1 MCHSDACLLPMDVGP
16 CDADIPRWFF
26 NVTAGECQAF
36 SYGGCEGN
44 ENNFETFEACFASCS
59 NERTSLPPI
68 HPHNHNFSQL
78 FLAVKKCRTL
88 HLLRMLGLS
97 VVW

>member
-1 MCHSDACLLPMDVGP
+1 MCLSDACLLPMDVGP

-78 FLAVKKCRTL
+78 FSR
-88 HLLRMLGLS
+88 S
-97 VVW
+97 